1 MNRSKQPSK
10 TAVALSAVAAIC
22 VAQAAIPARGEDGTA
37 GRTLKPLTGISFG
50 VGSKRVVGYFVGDAQ
65 GCNLTLM
72 MGDSM
77 EGDEVPTSTPT
88 RILQTIAPTDK
99 ARVDTTEGESLE
111 FSCKAGA
118 TAMTVRMLRN
128 VAAYKA
134 K

>member
-10 TAVALSAVAAIC
+10 AAVALCAAAVLCVAAMPSR
-22 VAQAAIPARGEDGTA
+22 AEDVTLGK
-37 GRTLKPLTGISFG
+37 TLKPLTGIG
-50 VGSKRVVGYFVGDAQ
+50 LGLGSKRIVGYFVSDSQ
-65 GCNLTLM
+65 VCNLTLM

-77 EGDEVPTSTPT
+77 ESDAVPTSTPA
-88 RILQTIAPTDK
+88 RIVHAIAPNK
-99 ARVDTTEGESLE
+99 VARVDTMEGKSLE
-111 FSCKAGA
+111 FRCNADA

>member
-1 MNRSKQPSK
+1 MNRSKQPSQ
-10 TAVALSAVAAIC
+10 TAVALCAAAVICVAAIPSR
-22 VAQAAIPARGEDGTA
+22 AEDVTLGK
-37 GRTLKPLTGISFG
+37 TLKPLTGISFG
-50 VGSKRVVGYFVGDAQ
+50 VGSKRIVGYFVGDTQ
-65 GCNLTLM
+65 VCNLTLM

-88 RILQTIAPTDK
+88 RILQTIAPNDK
-99 ARVDTTEGESLE
+99 ARVDTTEGESIE

-118 TAMTVRMLRN
+118 TAMTVQVLRN